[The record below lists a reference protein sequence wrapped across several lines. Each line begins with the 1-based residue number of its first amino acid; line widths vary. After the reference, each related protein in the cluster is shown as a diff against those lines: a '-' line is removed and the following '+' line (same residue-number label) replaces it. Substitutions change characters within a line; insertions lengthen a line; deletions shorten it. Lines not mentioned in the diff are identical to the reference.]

1 MSAYLDN
8 YLKRVGEAKGP
19 RLVDAL
25 KKSAEE
31 FAEKHIET
39 FDYNSHISG
48 LLYGHVQSGKTGQM
62 LAIAAAA
69 ADKGFKFFVLVTTD
83 NVLLHKQ
90 TLERAKTFLGGFMA
104 GFNVLGEMDEEAFIT
119 RGLQMPTIIVLKKNS
134 SVLKTWANNISSNA
148 LYKDEPLFLL
158 DDEAD
163 ASSLNTK
170 VNQHEQSTI
179 NSLLE
184 KISRQAPSGM
194 YLHVTATPQSLVL
207 QISNSNWKPQFSF
220 YLPPGEGYL
229 GGDFFYGEESKNL
242 IETEDNERDDLLKA
256 EHVPIGLRKAVL
268 HFLIASSDLFLTKE
282 KPVCSML
289 IHPGARISE
298 HATVRTKVEKFL
310 EGVKNDLIANSQTLE
325 FDLRDAWQ
333 DFSKT
338 KDGIKS
344 FEDVMKFLRS
354 GMPSVNIVV
363 LNSKTPEGAVYD
375 KGLNIV
381 IGGNT
386 LGRGVTF
393 PGLQVVYYCR
403 SAKTPQADTYWQHA
417 RVFGY
422 DRDPGLC
429 RIFSPKPLI
438 KLFRELNDANNAL
451 FETLRQKG
459 PQAVSILSPA
469 GTKPTRMSVV
479 LREDLMIVAGG
490 VNYFPLLPTSANLT
504 EIDKELG
511 AKDDE
516 RDISL
521 DEAEKLLRLAGVE
534 KTDLW
539 NQHSFPDC
547 IETLRKN
554 NVKYDCRL
562 IVRTERS
569 ISKGTGT
576 LLSPT
581 DREIGAQHED
591 RLVLTM
597 YRLKGEASKGWQD
610 KPLWVPN
617 IKFPN
622 GTYFYYQL
630 K

>member
-1 MSAYLDN
+1 MSAHLDN

-25 KKSAEE
+25 KKNAEE
-31 FAEKHIET
+31 FAKKHIET
-39 FDYNSHISG
+39 FDYNSRISG

-62 LAIAAAA
+62 LAIAATA

-104 GFNVLGEMDEEAFIT
+104 GFNVLGEMDEEAFLT
-119 RGLQMPTIIVLKKNS
+119 RGLQMPTMLVLKKNS

-148 LYKDEPLFLL
+148 LYKEEPLFLL

-170 VNQHEQSTI
+170 INRQEQSTI
-179 NSLLE
+179 NALLE
-184 KISRQAPSGM
+184 KISMHAPSCM

-207 QISNSNWKPQFSF
+207 QIAQSNWKPKFSF
-220 YLPPGEGYL
+220 YLPPGDDYL

-242 IETEDNERDDLLKA
+242 IETDDNERNDLLKA
-256 EHVPIGLRKAVL
+256 EHIPIGLRRAVL
-268 HFLIASSDLFLTKE
+268 HFLIASSDIFLTKE
-282 KPVCSML
+282 KPVCTML
-289 IHPGARISE
+289 IHPGLRISE
-298 HATVRTKVEKFL
+298 HATVHTKVEKFL
-310 EGVKNDLIANSQTLE
+310 VGVKNDLIANSSTLE
-325 FDLRDAWQ
+325 LDLRDAWEG
-333 DFSKT
+333 FSKT
-338 KDGIKS
+338 KKDIAS
-344 FEDVMKFLRS
+344 FEDIMKFLRS
-354 GMPSVNIVV
+354 DMPSVSILV
-363 LNSKTPEGAVYD
+363 LNSQTPDGAVYD

-393 PGLQVVYYCR
+393 PSLQVVYYCR
-403 SAKTPQADTYWQHA
+403 SAKTPQADTYWQHS

-429 RIFSPKPLI
+429 RIFSPTPLI

-451 FETLRQKG
+451 FETLKKKG
-459 PQAVSILSPA
+459 PQAVSILTPA
-469 GTKPTRMSVV
+469 GTKPTRMNVV
-479 LREDLMIVAGG
+479 LREELMVVAGG
-490 VNYFPLLPTSANLT
+490 VNYFPLFPISANL
-504 EIDKELG
+504 KELDAG
-511 AKDDE
+511 LGTKDDE
-516 RDISL
+516 RNVSL
-521 DEAEKLLRLAGVE
+521 GEAEKILRMVGVE

-547 IETLRKN
+547 VETLKKN
-554 NVKYDCRL
+554 KVEYDCRL
-562 IVRTERS
+562 IVRTDRS
-569 ISKGTGT
+569 IGKGTGT

-581 DREIGAQHED
+581 DRELGKQHD
-591 RLVLTM
+591 DHLVLTM
-597 YRLKGEASKGWQD
+597 YRLRGEASKGWQD